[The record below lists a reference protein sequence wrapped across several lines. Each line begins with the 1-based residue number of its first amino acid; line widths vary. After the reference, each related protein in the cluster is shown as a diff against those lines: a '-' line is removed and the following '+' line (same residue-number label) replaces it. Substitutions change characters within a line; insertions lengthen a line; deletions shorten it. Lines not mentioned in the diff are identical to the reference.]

1 MHARLSFAGCAN
13 WIEHSMNGNSF
24 TRYLKTPK
32 EVNTYLRRNEAA
44 DCRSEQR
51 GTRSVSLTGGFPVH
65 RDCMGA
71 AWRPARTVAQALG
84 IQLQLGDGTAKGVA
98 VHAQLA
104 RGLALVS
111 LAVLQHREN
120 ESLLEFTH
128 AFGIGDA
135 VFVHLQDQSFQLIF
149 HNASLFRFG
158 KGPDG
163 PNLHRRP
170 SVSPRCMDTCWGTVR
185 NKSQPSRK
193 RCRNSAGAAQI
204 KARPLTSMN
213 GAIRDC
219 CNHPHCGAK
228 EARASTITAQTTAP
242 RKNPNTAPSRRSNQ
256 RSPTPWTAQR
266 AIRPTTPASNTTTKN
281 IVKNPAIS
289 AAHWEFT

>member
-1 MHARLSFAGCAN
+1 MHARLSFAGWAN

-51 GTRSVSLTGGFPVH
+51 GTRNESLTGGFPLH

-135 VFVHLQDQSFQLIF
+135 VLVHLQDQSFQLIF
-149 HNASLFRFG
+149 HNAPLSFASARAQTDQIFTG
-158 KGPDG
+158 D
-163 PNLHRRP
+163 H
-170 SVSPRCMDTCWGTVR
+170 
-185 NKSQPSRK
+185 
-193 RCRNSAGAAQI
+193 RCRRLAWKRVG
-204 KARPLTSMN
+204 
-213 GAIRDC
+213 
-219 CNHPHCGAK
+219 
-228 EARASTITAQTTAP
+228 
-242 RKNPNTAPSRRSNQ
+242 Q
-256 RSPTPWTAQR
+256 RSATSP
-266 AIRPTTPASNTTTKN
+266 SLHG
-281 IVKNPAIS
+281 S
-289 AAHWEFT
+289 AAAIPPAPPRSKRGR